1 MLVQGGL
8 RIAIYRSA
16 LKAFVAV
23 GDMSNE
29 QLAWKVGIHVTFVFS
44 GVMFAIMDWLG
55 GPKKHGAGG

>member
-1 MLVQGGL
+1 M
-8 RIAIYRSA
+8 

-23 GDMSNE
+23 GEISNE

-44 GVMFAIMDWLG
+44 GLMFAIMDWLG